1 MKTLVL
7 FTNIS
12 WMLMN
17 KRTMSDW
24 CLFFPKSGYSKLPL
38 ILSLASCLFWSFRMA
53 WAFLLLMWS
62 RWNNGTL
69 AWGRRSSVT
78 SVTWVSSCDSRSE
91 KRTIIRCDG
100 ITEIH
105 VTNTPGLFA
114 LSRCMYVNHKTIKT
128 IDWATMDRYASS
140 WLQSLCHYLSKRKTF
155 VFLHWSYSIY
165 TENVSAQFIG
175 ILLIKKT

>member
-1 MKTLVL
+1 MKTLVF
-7 FTNIS
+7 FTNIR

-24 CLFFPKSGYSKLPL
+24 CLSFPKSGYSKLPL

-69 AWGRRSSVT
+69 AWGRRSSVM

-91 KRTIIRCDG
+91 KRTIIRCNG

-105 VTNTPGLFA
+105 VINSPGLFA
-114 LSRCMYVNHKTIKT
+114 LSRRLYVNHKTIKT
-128 IDWATMDRYASS
+128 IDLRPQWTGMLQVDYSHFVVIYPQERLVSS
-140 WLQSLCHYLSKRKTF
+140 CTGLTAYTLRMLLPSLLEYCL
-155 VFLHWSYSIY
+155 
-165 TENVSAQFIG
+165 
-175 ILLIKKT
+175 